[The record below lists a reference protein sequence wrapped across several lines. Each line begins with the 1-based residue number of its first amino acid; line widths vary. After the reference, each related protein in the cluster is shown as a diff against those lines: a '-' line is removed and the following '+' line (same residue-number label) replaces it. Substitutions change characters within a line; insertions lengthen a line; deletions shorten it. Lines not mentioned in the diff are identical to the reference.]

1 MEHGET
7 YSEIEQLITPMNLD
21 STALDEEI
29 KECWNNLISLN
40 ESLLDE
46 VSDEEQ
52 QLFSGY
58 DDHEE

>member
-1 MEHGET
+1 MEPRQT
-7 YSEIEQLITPMNLD
+7 YFDIEELITPMNLD

-46 VSDEEQ
+46 ASDEEQ
-52 QLFSGY
+52 QLFIGRE
-58 DDHEE
+58 DHEE